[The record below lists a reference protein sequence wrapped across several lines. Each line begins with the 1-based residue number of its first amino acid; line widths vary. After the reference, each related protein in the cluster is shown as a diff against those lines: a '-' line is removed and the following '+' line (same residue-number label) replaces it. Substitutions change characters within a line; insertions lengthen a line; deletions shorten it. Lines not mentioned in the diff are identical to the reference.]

1 MYAHT
6 QTQSL
11 RAYDSVSKATQS
23 GREIEAAVLTKAALK
38 LKKCQD
44 DWNAPDRDNKLD
56 EALKYNQR
64 IWSIF
69 QSELS
74 REDHELPKKLRLDIL
89 RLAAF
94 IDRRIF
100 ETMAFP
106 APEKLNIVIDINNNL
121 AAGLRGSPWWLVIK

>member
-1 MYAHT
+1 M
-6 QTQSL
+6 QTQAHSL
-11 RAYDSVSKATQS
+11 SAYESVSNATRS
-23 GREIEAAVLTKAALK
+23 GREIEAAVLTKAAVK
-38 LKKCQD
+38 LKECQD
-44 DWNAPDRDNKLD
+44 NWDAHDRDQKLE

-74 REDHELPKKLRLDIL
+74 RDNHEMPKKLRLDIL

-106 APEKLNIVIDINNNL
+106 EPEKLNIVININNNL
-121 AAGLRGSPWWLVIK
+121 AAGLRGSPA

>member
-1 MYAHT
+1 MYAQA

-11 RAYDSVSKATQS
+11 KAYESVSNATQS

-38 LKKCQD
+38 LKACQD
-44 DWNAPDRDNKLD
+44 DWDAPGRENRLE

-74 REDHELPKKLRLDIL
+74 REDHQLPKKLRLDIL

-106 APEKLNIVIDINNNL
+106 APDKLNIVIKINNNL
-121 AAGLRGSPWWLVIK
+121 AAGLRGSP

>member
-1 MYAHT
+1 M
-6 QTQSL
+6 QTQAHSL
-11 RAYDSVSKATQS
+11 KSYESVENATRS
-23 GREIEAAVLTKAALK
+23 GRAIEAAVLTKAAVK
-38 LKKCQD
+38 LKECQD
-44 DWNAPDRDNKLD
+44 NWDAPDREHRLD

-74 REDHELPKKLRLDIL
+74 RDDHEMPKKLRLDIL

-94 IDRRIF
+94 IDRRLF

-106 APEKLNIVIDINNNL
+106 EPEKLNIVININNNL
-121 AAGLRGSPWWLVIK
+121 AAGLRGSPE

>member
-11 RAYDSVSKATQS
+11 RAYDSVSKATRS

-121 AAGLRGSPWWLVIK
+121 AAGMRGSP

>member
-1 MYAHT
+1 MYTHA

-11 RAYDSVSKATQS
+11 KAYESVSNATRS
-23 GREIEAAVLTKAALK
+23 GREIEAAVLTKAAMK
-38 LKKCQD
+38 LKACQD
-44 DWNAPDRDNKLD
+44 DWDAPGRENRLD

-74 REDHELPKKLRLDIL
+74 REDHQLPKKLRLDIL

-106 APEKLNIVIDINNNL
+106 APDKLNIVIKINNNL
-121 AAGLRGSPWWLVIK
+121 AAGLRGSP

>member
-1 MYAHT
+1 M
-6 QTQSL
+6 QTQAQSL
-11 RAYDSVSKATQS
+11 KTYETVVNTTRS
-23 GREIEAAVLTKAALK
+23 GREVEAAVLTKAALK
-38 LKKCQD
+38 LRDCQD
-44 DWNAPDRDNKLD
+44 NWDAPDRDQKLG

-74 REDHELPKKLRLDIL
+74 RDDHEMPRKLRLDIL

-94 IDRRIF
+94 VDRRIF

-106 APEKLNIVIDINNNL
+106 EPNKLNIVINNNNNL
-121 AAGLRGSPWWLVIK
+121 AAGLRGSPE

>member
-1 MYAHT
+1 MYAH
-6 QTQSL
+6 QQSQSL
-11 RAYDSVSKATQS
+11 KAYDSVSKATQS

-44 DWNAPDRDNKLD
+44 DWDAMDLENRLN

-106 APEKLNIVIDINNNL
+106 APDKLNILININNNL
-121 AAGLRGSPWWLVIK
+121 AAGLRGSP

>member
-1 MYAHT
+1 MYAHA

-11 RAYDSVSKATQS
+11 KAYDSVSKATQS

-44 DWNAPDRDNKLD
+44 DWNAPDRDNRLE

-74 REDHELPKKLRLDIL
+74 REDHQLPKKLRLDIL

-106 APEKLNIVIDINNNL
+106 APDKLNIVIDINNNL
-121 AAGLRGSPWWLVIK
+121 AAGLRGSP

>member
-1 MYAHT
+1 ML
-6 QTQSL
+6 QSPL
-11 RAYDSVSKATQS
+11 EAYQHVEKVTGS
-23 GREIEAAVLTKAALK
+23 GREIEAAVLTKAAVRLK
-38 LKKCQD
+38 ECQD
-44 DWNAPDRDNKLD
+44 NWDAPDRDSRLA

-106 APEKLNIVIDINNNL
+106 APEKLKIIIDINNNL
-121 AAGLRGSPWWLVIK
+121 AAGLRSSP

>member
-1 MYAHT
+1 M
-6 QTQSL
+6 QTQAHSL
-11 RAYDSVSKATQS
+11 KAYEQVGSATWS
-23 GREIEAAVLTKAALK
+23 GREIEAAVLTKAAVK
-38 LKKCQD
+38 LKECQD
-44 DWNAPDRDNKLD
+44 SWDTPDRDDKLD

-74 REDHELPKKLRLDIL
+74 REDHEMPKKLRLDIL

-100 ETMAFP
+100 ETMASP
-106 APEKLNIVIDINNNL
+106 APEKLNIVININNNL
-121 AAGLRGSPWWLVIK
+121 AAGLRGSPQ

>member
-1 MYAHT
+1 MYAPT

-11 RAYDSVSKATQS
+11 KTYENVSRATQS
-23 GREIEAAVLTKAALK
+23 GREIEAAVLTKAAMK
-38 LKKCQD
+38 LKECQD
-44 DWNAPDRDNKLD
+44 DWDKPDLD
-56 EALKYNQR
+56 IRLEEELKYNQR

-74 REDHELPKKLRLDIL
+74 REDHELPRKLRLDIL

-100 ETMAFP
+100 ETMASP
-106 APEKLNIVIDINNNL
+106 APEKLRIVIDINNNL
-121 AAGLRGSPWWLVIK
+121 AAGLRGSP

>member
-1 MYAHT
+1 M

-11 RAYDSVSKATQS
+11 QAYESVAKATLS
-23 GREIEAAVLTKAALK
+23 GREIEAAVLTKAAVK
-38 LKKCQD
+38 LKDCKD
-44 DWNAPDRDNKLD
+44 NWDAPDRENRLE

-74 REDHELPKKLRLDIL
+74 REDHELPKKLRLDIF

-100 ETMAFP
+100 ETLAFP
-106 APEKLNIVIDINNNL
+106 SPEKLKIVIDINNNL
-121 AAGLRGSPWWLVIK
+121 AAGLRSSP

>member
-1 MYAHT
+1 MQT

-11 RAYDSVSKATQS
+11 RAYEHVGKATQS
-23 GREIEAAVLTKAALK
+23 GREIEAAVLTKAAVK
-38 LKKCQD
+38 LKECQD
-44 DWNAPDRDNKLD
+44 NWDAPDRNAKLD
-56 EALKYNQR
+56 VALKFNQR

-100 ETMAFP
+100 ETMASP
-106 APEKLNIVIDINNNL
+106 SPEKLKIVIDINNNL
-121 AAGLRGSPWWLVIK
+121 AAGLRNSP

>member
-1 MYAHT
+1 MYAHA

-74 REDHELPKKLRLDIL
+74 RENHQLPKKLRLDIL

-121 AAGLRGSPWWLVIK
+121 AAGLRGSP

>member
-1 MYAHT
+1 MQM

-11 RAYDSVSKATQS
+11 RAYEGVEKATLS
-23 GREIEAAVLTKAALK
+23 GREIEAAALTKAARK
-38 LKKCQD
+38 LKACQD
-44 DWNAPDRDNKLD
+44 EWQAPDRDQKLED
-56 EALKYNQR
+56 ALRFNQR

-100 ETMAFP
+100 ETLAYP
-106 APEKLNIVIDINNNL
+106 TPEKLATMEASSG
-121 AAGLRGSPWWLVIK
+121 AADRP

>member
-11 RAYDSVSKATQS
+11 RAYESVSKCTQS

-44 DWNAPDRDNKLD
+44 DWNAPDRDIRLD

-121 AAGLRGSPWWLVIK
+121 AAGLRGSP

>member
-1 MYAHT
+1 M
-6 QTQSL
+6 QTQAHSL
-11 RAYDSVSKATQS
+11 QAYEHVSKATRS
-23 GREIEAAVLTKAALK
+23 GREVEAAVLTKAALK
-38 LKKCQD
+38 LKECQD
-44 DWNAPDRDNKLD
+44 NWDAPDLDHRLD

-74 REDHELPKKLRLDIL
+74 REDHEIPKKMRLDIL
-89 RLAAF
+89 RLAAY

-106 APEKLNIVIDINNNL
+106 APEKLNIVIAINHNL
-121 AAGLRGSPWWLVIK
+121 AAGLRGSPA

>member
-44 DWNAPDRDNKLD
+44 DWNAPDRDNRLD

-74 REDHELPKKLRLDIL
+74 REDHQLPKKLRLDIL

-106 APEKLNIVIDINNNL
+106 APEKLNIVININNNL
-121 AAGLRGSPWWLVIK
+121 AAGLRGSL

>member
-1 MYAHT
+1 MQA

-11 RAYDSVSKATQS
+11 KAYERVNQETMS
-23 GREIEAAVLTKAALK
+23 GREVEAAVLTKAAQK
-38 LKKCQD
+38 LRECQD
-44 DWNAPDRDNKLD
+44 NWSAPDTQEKL
-56 EALKYNQR
+56 EKALKFNQR

-74 REDHELPKKLRLDIL
+74 REDHELPKKIRLDIL

-100 ETMAFP
+100 ETMAQP
-106 APEKLNIVIDINNNL
+106 SPDKLKVVIDINNNL
-121 AAGLRGSPWWLVIK
+121 AAGLRSKPNKSK